1 MHFVVAKQKIQ
12 VKRLGFFH
20 LCRRRNIIDD
30 HESVRERLRIE
41 EYEKAT
47 ESERNFRGV
56 F

>member
-12 VKRLGFFH
+12 VFRLGVFICAAEH
-20 LCRRRNIIDD
+20 NIIDD

-47 ESERNFRGV
+47 ESERNFRGI